1 MIFKKKTPLELVN
14 FTNTA
19 QSESIQRAMAPVL
32 GKELQ
37 SIISQFSTCKPDLG
51 MYSYLAG
58 QAFILNKILN
68 SVKLTLEEAQEAAQ
82 KVRREGF

>member
-1 MIFKKKTPLELVN
+1 MNLAKKTPLEDYKLSKD
-14 FTNTA
+14 TA
-19 QSESIQRAMAPVL
+19 TAESIQRAMAPVL

-37 SIISQFSTCKPDLG
+37 SVVSQFSTCKPDLG

-68 SVKLTLEEAQEAAQ
+68 SVRVTQEAA
-82 KVRREGF
+82 